1 MAEIDLNT
9 LIIKAQQGD
18 ETAMED
24 IVRFFRAKV
33 MAISREYFLVG
44 AGLDDIIQEG
54 MIGLFKAVYGYNPE
68 KNHNFGSFASLCIER
83 QIQSAIK
90 NANSKKNSPL
100 NSYVPISQ
108 FDDRNDDEETLKLV
122 LVDDESDIEQNY
134 IDREL
139 NVDVKNRIKTQLS
152 AEQFKLLKMFLNG
165 KSYVEMAEALNI
177 TTKQVDN
184 NLQAIKRILR
194 SLKGE
199 IQ

>member
-1 MAEIDLNT
+1 MDINK
-9 LIIKAQQGD
+9 LILKAQQGD
-18 ETAMED
+18 ENAMEQ
-24 IVRFFRAKV
+24 IVQLFRPKV
-33 MAISREYFLVG
+33 SAISREYFLVG

-54 MIGLFKAVYGYNPE
+54 MIGLFKAVYVYNPE

-83 QIQSAIK
+83 QIQTAIK
-90 NANSKKNSPL
+90 NANRKKNSPL

-108 FDDRNDDEETLKLV
+108 FDDRNDDEEKLKLV
-122 LVDDESDIEQNY
+122 LVDDDSDIEQNY

-139 NVDVKNRIKTQLS
+139 NVVVMSKIKTLLTN
-152 AEQFKLLKMFLNG
+152 EQFKLLKMFLNG
-165 KSYVEMAEALNI
+165 KSYVDMAQTLNI